1 MTYKEFTKAVNIS
14 MEEICRIIFRENGIS
29 VKIKKENTAVK
40 NLANILNTTLR
51 LGSAIGFQT
60 MSLRD
65 LSRETGLSMG
75 ALYSYFSSKD
85 ELIDII
91 QKYGVVISKK
101 ILQGQIEQCPDTAE
115 KLYAAI
121 RTHLYLSETLREWF
135 YFSYMEAKNLSKG
148 ERKKAIDSE
157 LFTEQIFVDLLEEGK
172 SRKIFKIDNTI
183 LTAAVIKA
191 VLQDWYLKRWKY
203 TRRGVSVDDYVAFII
218 NFIDSYIYK

>member
-1 MTYKEFTKAVNIS
+1 MTYKEFTRAVNIS

-40 NLANILNTTLR
+40 NLANILSTTLR
-51 LGSAIGFQT
+51 LGSTIGFQT

-101 ILQGQIEQCPDTAE
+101 VLQSQIEQYADTAE
-115 KLYAAI
+115 KLHAAI

-157 LFTEQIFVDLLEEGK
+157 LFTEQIFVDLLEEGR
-172 SRKIFKIDNTI
+172 SSKIFRIDNTI

-203 TRRGVSVDDYVAFII
+203 SRRGVSVDDYAGFII
-218 NFIDSYIYK
+218 NFIDSYIYR